1 MKKPIKIP
9 FSQWKDKSKNFAGLP
24 VHVSFDGNTQKV
36 TVSLI
41 KPK

>member
-9 FSQWKDKSKNFAGLP
+9 FAQWKDKSKNFAGLP

-36 TVSLI
+36 TVSPI
-41 KPK
+41 KSK